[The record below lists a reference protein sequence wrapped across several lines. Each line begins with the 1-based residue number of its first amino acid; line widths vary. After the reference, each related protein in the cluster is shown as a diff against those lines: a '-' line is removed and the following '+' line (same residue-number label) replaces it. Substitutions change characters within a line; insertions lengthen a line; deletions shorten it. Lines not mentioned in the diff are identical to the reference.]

1 MEEYLTIYSTVTA
14 SSRLTILTFLRLIHI
29 SLSYWQK
36 SLINERDKP
45 VLNKTI
51 QSYLL
56 KLFDTC
62 WFSVYFHDN
71 TLVFN
76 I

>member
-1 MEEYLTIYSTVTA
+1 MEEYLTIYSIVAA

-56 KLFDTC
+56 KLFDT
-62 WFSVYFHDN
+62 
-71 TLVFN
+71 
-76 I
+76 